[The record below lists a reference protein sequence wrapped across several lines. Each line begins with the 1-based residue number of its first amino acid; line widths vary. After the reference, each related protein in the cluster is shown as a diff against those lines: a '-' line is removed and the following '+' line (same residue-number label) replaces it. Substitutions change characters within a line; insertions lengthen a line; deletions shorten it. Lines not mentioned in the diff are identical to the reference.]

1 MSLVLRT
8 RPTPSRRPVDSNALS
23 DAGLG
28 VREERTAPQPELRR
42 AAMRGGLYL
51 VARQAVSVV
60 LKFVGVM
67 VITRL
72 LGPEGYGAY
81 IAGLNIYLYATLLG
95 QAGIGVYLLRHDGDI
110 PEQVY
115 RTAYT
120 LLLLLSLPL
129 TLLFEAGAHGIS
141 ERISVAGFEPVIHI
155 LILALPFQLLAV
167 PASVR
172 LERRLDYRGVAM
184 LETVSQIG
192 FYALAVPLVMA
203 GFGPLALAAA
213 WLLQQALS
221 CLIAHLITRTR
232 PSFGFDPA
240 TARAIARYSATFS
253 AAHWIWQLR
262 VLINPM
268 IVGPALGAHAVGLVG
283 MAIGVLDM
291 LCIIK
296 TIVWR
301 LSVALFAKVQH
312 DRQRLRRAVEETMEL
327 QTLAVGTILL
337 GFAWTGHLI
346 VPWLFGE
353 RWSGLMDLYPYL
365 ALGYFTN
372 ATFNM
377 HSSALSVLCRN
388 RDLAVFHIIH
398 VGLFAGVAVV
408 LVRPFGIIGYGLG
421 ELVALASYAAVH
433 FYLVQAVGRPRYAP
447 TAIWWLGVAIG
458 LFWQPLGAWAFA
470 APFIALAI
478 PPSPSRLSF
487 YYDKLRSS

>member
-1 MSLVLRT
+1 MSLILPT
-8 RPTPSRRPVDSNALS
+8 RPTPLRRPVDSKALD
-23 DAGLG
+23 DAELG
-28 VREERTAPQPELRR
+28 VDEKRPAPPPELRR

-60 LKFVGVM
+60 LKFIGVM
-67 VITRL
+67 VITRR

-95 QAGIGVYLLRHDGDI
+95 QAGIGVYLLRHDGEI

-120 LLLLLSLPL
+120 MLAVLSLVL
-129 TLLFEAGAHGIS
+129 TLLLDAGAHGIS
-141 ERISVAGFEPVIHI
+141 ERISVAGFEAVINL

-172 LERRLDYRGVAM
+172 LERRLDYRGVAI
-184 LETVSQIG
+184 LETASQIG
-192 FYALAVPLVMA
+192 FYGLAIPLVMA
-203 GFGPLALAAA
+203 GFGPVALAAA
-213 WLLQQALS
+213 WLLQQVLS
-221 CLIAHLITRTR
+221 CLIAHLITKTR
-232 PSFGFDPA
+232 PSFGFDPT

-268 IVGPALGAHAVGLVG
+268 IVGPALGAPAVGLVG

-291 LCIIK
+291 LCITK

-301 LSVALFAKVQH
+301 LSVAIFAKVQH
-312 DRQRLRRAVEETMEL
+312 DRQRLRQAVEETMEL

-337 GFAWTGHLI
+337 GFAWTGHFI
-346 VPWLFGE
+346 VPWLFSE

-377 HSSALSVLCRN
+377 HSSALSVFRRN

-398 VGLFAGVAVV
+398 VVLFAGVALM
-408 LVRPFGIIGYGLG
+408 LVRPLGITGYGLG
-421 ELVALASYAAVH
+421 ELVALASYAALH
-433 FYLVQAVGRPRYAP
+433 FYLVRAVGPLRYAP
-447 TAIWWLGVAIG
+447 TVIWWLGVAIG
-458 LFWQPLGAWAFA
+458 LFWQSFGAWAFA
-470 APFIALAI
+470 APLVALLI

-487 YYDKLRSS
+487 YYHKLRSS